1 MTDTQ
6 SPAGPD
12 GPPPITMPASLAG
25 VEAVRSVR
33 TPAQLDYE
41 FTAGDATTR
50 FLTASTEKRIVGQQ
64 AEGGRVYV
72 PPRGA
77 DPELGQPTPIDVE
90 VAQVGTVTSF
100 CVVNLQFYGSVMEIP
115 YVSAL
120 ILLDGADLS
129 IMHLIQE
136 IPADQVRIGMRV
148 EAVWRDDADLEP
160 TLESIKWF
168 RPNGE
173 PDDPHVRIPGE
184 NHGTG
189 LGSWVGGVAPT
200 EAVIRNP
207 RTGLGGDGTGER

>member
-1 MTDTQ
+1 MPPEVTL
-6 SPAGPD
+6 PD
-12 GPPPITMPASLAG
+12 SLKD
-25 VEAVRSVR
+25 VEAVKSVR
-33 TPAQLDYE
+33 TPAQLDYT

-50 FLTASTEKRIVGQQ
+50 FLRGITQKKIIGQR
-64 AEGGRVYV
+64 ANENSRVYV

-77 DPELGQPTPIDVE
+77 DPELGQATPIEVE

-120 ILLDGADLS
+120 IMLDGADLS

-136 IPADQVRIGMRV
+136 VPAEDVHIGMRV
-148 EAVWRDDADLEP
+148 EAVWRDDADIEP

-173 PDDPHVRIPGE
+173 PADESVRIPGE
-184 NHGTG
+184 DHGTG

-200 EAVIRNP
+200 EALVRNP
-207 RTGLGGDGTGER
+207 RTGLGGEK

>member
-1 MTDTQ
+1 M
-6 SPAGPD
+6 
-12 GPPPITMPASLAG
+12 PPEVTLPESLRDA
-25 VEAVRSVR
+25 EPVRSVR
-33 TPAQLDYE
+33 TPAQLDYT

-50 FLTASTEKRIVGQQ
+50 FLQGITEKRIIGQR
-64 AEGGRVYV
+64 ATPDSRVYV

-77 DPELGQPTPIDVE
+77 DPELGQPTPIEVE

-136 IPADQVRIGMRV
+136 VPADEVRIGMRV
-148 EAVWRDDADLEP
+148 EAVWRDDADIEP

-173 PDDPHVRIPGE
+173 PADTSVRIPGE
-184 NHGTG
+184 DHGTG

-200 EAVIRNP
+200 EAVVRNP
-207 RTGLGGDGTGER
+207 RTGEGGEG

>member
-1 MTDTQ
+1 MPEI
-6 SPAGPD
+6 SLPD
-12 GPPPITMPASLAG
+12 SLKD
-25 VEAVRSVR
+25 VEPVKSVR

-50 FLTASTEKRIVGQQ
+50 FLRGITQKKIIGQR
-64 AEGGRVYV
+64 ANADSRVYV

-77 DPELGQPTPIDVE
+77 DPELGQATPIEVE
-90 VAQVGTVTSF
+90 VGQVGTVTSF

-136 IPADQVRIGMRV
+136 VPADEVHIGMRV
-148 EAVWRDDADLEP
+148 EAVWRDDADIEP

-168 RPNGE
+168 KPNGE
-173 PDDPHVRIPGE
+173 PDDTSVRIPGE
-184 NHGTG
+184 DHGTG

-200 EAVIRNP
+200 EALVRNP
-207 RTGLGGDGTGER
+207 RTGQGGVA

>member
-1 MTDTQ
+1 MVDVTL
-6 SPAGPD
+6 PE
-12 GPPPITMPASLAG
+12 SLRH

-41 FTAGDATTR
+41 FTAGDANTR
-50 FLTASTEKRIVGQQ
+50 FLRGITEKRIIGQQ
-64 AEGGRVYV
+64 APGGRVYV

-77 DPELGQPTPIDVE
+77 DPELGQPTPINVE

-136 IPADQVRIGMRV
+136 MPADQVRIGMRV
-148 EAVWRDDADLEP
+148 EAVWRDDADIEP
-160 TLESIKWF
+160 TLESIKYF

-173 PDDPHVRIPGE
+173 PDDADVRIPGE
-184 NHGTG
+184 DRGTG
-189 LGSWVGGVAPT
+189 LGSWPGGVAPT
-200 EAVIRNP
+200 ELTVRNP
-207 RTGLGGDGTGER
+207 RTGEGGQA

>member
-1 MTDTQ
+1 MPEI
-6 SPAGPD
+6 SL
-12 GPPPITMPASLAG
+12 PASLQG

-50 FLTASTEKRIVGQQ
+50 FLKGITQKKIIGQR
-64 AEGGRVYV
+64 ANATSRVYV

-77 DPELGQPTPIDVE
+77 DPELGAATPIEVE

-115 YVSAL
+115 YTSAL

-148 EAVWRDDADLEP
+148 EAVWRDDADIEP
-160 TLESIKWF
+160 TLESIKYF

-173 PDDPHVRIPGE
+173 PDDPNVRIPGE
-184 NHGTG
+184 HHGTG

-200 EAVIRNP
+200 ELSVRNP
-207 RTGLGGDGTGER
+207 RTGEGGES

>member
-1 MTDTQ
+1 
-6 SPAGPD
+6 
-12 GPPPITMPASLAG
+12 MPEISLPESLRD

-41 FTAGDATTR
+41 FVAGDATTR
-50 FLTASTEKRIVGQQ
+50 FLRGITQKKIIGQQ
-64 AEGGRVYV
+64 ANPNSRVYV

-77 DPELGQPTPIDVE
+77 DPELGQPTPIEVE

-100 CVVNLQFYGSVMEIP
+100 CVVNLQFYGSAMEIP

-136 IPADQVRIGMRV
+136 VPAADVHIGMRV
-148 EAVWRDDADLEP
+148 EAVWRDDTDIEP

-173 PDDPHVRIPGE
+173 PDDTDVRIPGE
-184 NHGTG
+184 DHGTG
-189 LGSWVGGVAPT
+189 LGSWVDGIAPT
-200 EAVIRNP
+200 EALVRNP
-207 RTGLGGDGTGER
+207 RTGLGGEGGTH